1 MNTTLGNILALARAT
16 GSSPVLTSK
25 PFIMKN
31 TNNTHP
37 LFDIL
42 GDALRP
48 QQIVYDN
55 AESISSEIETIDV
68 DCEIIEENEQKPNN
82 QNK

>member
-1 MNTTLGNILALARAT
+1 
-16 GSSPVLTSK
+16 
-25 PFIMKN
+25 MKN
-31 TNNTHP
+31 TTNTHP

>member
-1 MNTTLGNILALARAT
+1 MNTTLGNILVFARAT

-31 TNNTHP
+31 TNNVHP

-42 GDALRP
+42 VDALRP
-48 QQIVYDN
+48 TQIVYDN
-55 AESISSEIETIDV
+55 AESISTNPEIIDV
-68 DCEIIEENEQKPNN
+68 DCEIIEQTDQKPNN
-82 QNK
+82 PK